1 MLRTGG
7 PWTEYNGAGELHW
20 VVGDARE
27 VSDTVAD
34 YLEDTFPGCWEPAG
48 PQSAAADAPAMD
60 RAVRSPKP
68 RAATVK
74 SGKVKRKPAATKK
87 KGKK

>member
-7 PWTEYNGAGELHW
+7 PWPHYNGAGEKGW
-20 VVGDARE
+20 VVGETRE
-27 VSDTVAD
+27 VTDVVAD

-48 PQSAAADAPAMD
+48 PRSVVADAPAKD
-60 RAVRSPKP
+60 RVVRSPKP

-74 SGKVKRKPAATKK
+74 SGTTKK
-87 KGKK
+87 KAPKRVKKASK